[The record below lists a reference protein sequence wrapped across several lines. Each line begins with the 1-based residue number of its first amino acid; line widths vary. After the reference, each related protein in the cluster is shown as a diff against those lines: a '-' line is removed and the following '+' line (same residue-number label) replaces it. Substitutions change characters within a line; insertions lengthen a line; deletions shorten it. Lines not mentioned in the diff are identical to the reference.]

1 MDLALGDD
9 PQRKALLALLGL
21 AAVAFLAAAV
31 ATLLALE
38 SASAVLLAAVVLL
51 AVAVVGELVLL
62 LYGDSDEMADDEAWT
77 EAEEEA
83 EREAAA
89 DEEYLI
95 RCNQCGETFSVLD
108 DGSRP
113 LRHTCPRCG
122 TSGEITDLPT

>member
-1 MDLALGDD
+1 VALPLDD
-9 PQRKALLALLGL
+9 ERMRTAFLGLLGL
-21 AAVAFLAAAV
+21 AVVAFVAALV
-31 ATLLALE
+31 ATVMALD
-38 SASAVLLAAVVLL
+38 SAGAILLAAVVLL
-51 AVAVVGELVLL
+51 AIAVAGEVGIILFAEPDEL
-62 LYGDSDEMADDEAWT
+62 EEDEAWT

-95 RCNQCGETFSVLD
+95 RCKQCGETFSVLD

-122 TSGEITDLPT
+122 TSGEITDLPS